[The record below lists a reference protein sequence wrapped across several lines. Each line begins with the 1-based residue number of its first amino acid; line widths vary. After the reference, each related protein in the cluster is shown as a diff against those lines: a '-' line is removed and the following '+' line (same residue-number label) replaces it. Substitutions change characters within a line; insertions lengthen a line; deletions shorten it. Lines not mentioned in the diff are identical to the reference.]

1 MSDLSVFVD
10 ESGTQEGMTAYY
22 VVTYVLHDQSDDISW
37 RFRTYEGALK
47 RKGLPN
53 IPFHATPLMR
63 AHDAYANLDIAQRK
77 YLLVSFNMLVQKLPI
92 RYRSFV
98 YRSREFGNA
107 QRLQSLIRRDLA
119 ALLVDNL
126 SYFQGFDHVKIYYDQ
141 AQRAVSKALEAA
153 FDYALAKE
161 AVVRRESDYRTFRLA
176 QVADYLCAIELA
188 AVKYGRSEQTETDV
202 RFFGNR
208 ASFRRNWL
216 KQARRKLLA

>member
-10 ESGTQEGMTAYY
+10 ESGTQEGMTEYY
-22 VVTYVLHDQSDDISW
+22 VVTYVLHNQSDDIAW
-37 RFRTYEGALK
+37 RIGLYEEALD

-63 AHDAYANLDIAQRK
+63 AHDAYANLGMSHRK
-77 YLLVSFNMLVQKLPI
+77 YLLMSFNMLVQKLPI
-92 RYRSFV
+92 RYCSFV
-98 YRSREFGNA
+98 YRSREFGDA

-126 SYFQGFDHVKIYYDQ
+126 TYFQSFDHVKIYYDQ

-153 FDYALAKE
+153 FDYALARE

-188 AVKYGRSEQTETDV
+188 AVKYERGEQTETDV

-208 ASFRRNWL
+208 TSFRRNWL
-216 KQARRKLLA
+216 KQARRKLLS

>member
-10 ESGTQEGMTAYY
+10 ESGTQEGMTEYY
-22 VVTYVLHDQSDDISW
+22 VITYVLHDQTDDISW
-37 RFRTYEGALK
+37 RISSYEDALA

-63 AHDAYANLDIAQRK
+63 AHDAYANLDIGQRK
-77 YLLVSFNMLVQKLPI
+77 YLLMSFNMLVQKLPI

-98 YRSREFGNA
+98 YRSREFGDA

-119 ALLVDNL
+119 MLLVDNL
-126 SYFQGFDHVKIYYDQ
+126 SYFQSFDHVKIYYDQ
-141 AQRAVSKALEAA
+141 AQWAVSKALEAA

-161 AVVRRESDYRTFRLA
+161 AIVRRESDYRTFRLA

-188 AVKYGRSEQTETDV
+188 AVKYGCGEQTETDV

-208 ASFRRNWL
+208 AAFRRNWL
-216 KQARRKLLA
+216 KQARRKMLA